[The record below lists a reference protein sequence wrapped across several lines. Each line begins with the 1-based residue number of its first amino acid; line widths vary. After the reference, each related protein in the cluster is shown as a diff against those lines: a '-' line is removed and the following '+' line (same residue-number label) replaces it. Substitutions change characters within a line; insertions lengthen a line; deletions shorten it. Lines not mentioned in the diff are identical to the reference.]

1 MSENTN
7 YGNNVKSNNQI
18 ELNNDESLINITDIY
33 NKKGR
38 IQNSTEVEGPIPSV
52 KEIEQGKVEEI
63 ESSMSKYDKFK
74 NYVSIEKNVDLTKI
88 KMGKMTIVEF
98 VAFITN
104 LLIFPAIYFQ
114 MKQTWDTQE
123 AADIDIW
130 FNTLQ
135 LLGGTPE
142 GAVGLIIGYLIK
154 STQMMLIGF
163 VAVIFRAFLNFY
175 ICFGKKGIIKD
186 TLS

>member
-38 IQNSTEVEGPIPSV
+38 IQGSTEVEGPIPSV
-52 KEIEQGKVEEI
+52 KEIEQGKVKEI

-104 LLIFPAIYFQ
+104 LLIFSCYLFPDE
-114 MKQTWDTQE
+114 T
-123 AADIDIW
+123 
-130 FNTLQ
+130 N
-135 LLGGTPE
+135 LGHTRSS
-142 GAVGLIIGYLIK
+142 GY
-154 STQMMLIGF
+154 
-163 VAVIFRAFLNFY
+163 
-175 ICFGKKGIIKD
+175 
-186 TLS
+186 